1 MRQEHQ
7 SLSAAVF
14 GSLSADHKQK
24 WSTYTQRVVDSHAR
38 AIGKSYGVAFSHGLK
53 AYHQFNHRIPNVER
67 LVMHALNRRSGW
79 TDLTLQ
85 QLQLFLAYSE
95 SLDNDI
101 NDDVSL
107 YINGHPAQSRAAYLR
122 KSAIFSLNII
132 ANMALAVKA
141 PGTERGLY
149 HNDFQV
155 LKALKQSYLS
165 EESKLRALCWI
176 ALVDE
181 KMKASS
187 KNMWYNPQNI
197 IQAGLTPLYSAEEVL
212 QIKTCIVRHTHHLSK
227 QLSDTQA
234 NLLLDL
240 VLQKLN
246 QPLVKAEFLRYKKL
260 YRGRMQNWI
269 SELLVSRLDVACLMD
284 STLQG
289 VDRRLR
295 DLWQYML
302 QGGRDI
308 SAMSALFRE
317 FEGVIKRN
325 IFHMIN
331 VMVDEKCRVVTTQQ
345 AQNAIAKARKNI
357 HAATVH
363 FQSQVPPQVS
373 RLVSRV
379 MTAVVSVV
387 TLGLGV
393 LAIALYNKWNYGSY
407 QLERRHS
414 YTATQAADL
423 SVFAL
428 SCHKRSY
435 SAPPE
440 PLHDTVQEEAV
451 KQVAVR
457 V

>member
-1 MRQEHQ
+1 MRQENQ
-7 SLSAAVF
+7 SLDAAVF
-14 GSLSADHKQK
+14 VDLTSKNQKQWNALTK
-24 WSTYTQRVVDSHAR
+24 RVVDTQAR
-38 AIGKSYGVAFSHGLK
+38 EISKTYGVSFSHRLK
-53 AYHQFNHRIPNVER
+53 AYQKFNYRIPNVER
-67 LVMHALNRRSGW
+67 LVIHALNRRSGW
-79 TDLTLQ
+79 TQLTQ
-85 QLQLFLAYSE
+85 QQMQLFLAHLENYDHE
-95 SLDNDI
+95 INEDI
-101 NDDVSL
+101 SL

-149 HNDFQV
+149 HNDFRV
-155 LKALKQSYLS
+155 LKALNQPYLS
-165 EESKLRALCWI
+165 NEAKLRSLCWI

-181 KMKASS
+181 KLKASS
-187 KNMWYNPQNI
+187 KNMWYNPQAV
-197 IQAGLTPLYSAEEVL
+197 IQAKLTPLYSEDEVF
-212 QIKTCIVRHTHHLSK
+212 QIKACVVRHTHHLSS
-227 QLSDTQA
+227 QLTDTQA

-240 VLQKLN
+240 LLQKLN

-269 SELLVSRLDVACLMD
+269 SELLVSRLDVACFLD
-284 STLQG
+284 PTLRD
-289 VDRRLR
+289 VDHRLR

-302 QGGRDI
+302 QGSRDI
-308 SAMSALFRE
+308 GSMSALFRE

-325 IFHMIN
+325 IFQMIN
-331 VMVDEKCRVVTTQQ
+331 VMIDEKCRVVTTQQ
-345 AQNAIAKARKNI
+345 AQNAIAKARENI

-373 RLVSRV
+373 RVVSRV

-387 TLGLGV
+387 TLGLGA

-414 YTATQAADL
+414 YTATQAAGL
-423 SVFAL
+423 GLFAQ

-435 SAPPE
+435 SAPSFPFIKDMGE
-440 PLHDTVQEEAV
+440 GAL
-451 KQVAVR
+451 KQVAVT